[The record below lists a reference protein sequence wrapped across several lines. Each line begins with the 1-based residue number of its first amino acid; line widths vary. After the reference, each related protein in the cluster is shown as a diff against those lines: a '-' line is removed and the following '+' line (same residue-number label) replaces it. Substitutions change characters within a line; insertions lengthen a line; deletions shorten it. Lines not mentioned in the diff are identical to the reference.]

1 MKLLGIFRMSYHGV
15 VYIELEEKFF
25 KVEMQKEALD
35 VKDLK
40 ISMRRRVCEDNFI
53 KLMRKMRA
61 QFSSKKHLREIVS
74 MLKLLHSL

>member
-40 ISMRRRVCEDNFI
+40 ISM
-53 KLMRKMRA
+53 
-61 QFSSKKHLREIVS
+61 S
-74 MLKLLHSL
+74 M